1 MFKKK
6 HPFHFYFLFYDHAT
20 ILVSVNNNILRSQAQ
35 LNIYLL
41 RCGFCKLRDRSFNL
55 SCISHPL
62 VWTNQTQMGRVH
74 LLKALIGECGKNDAV
89 ALCFEICL
97 GKDTVSSSPLY

>member
-6 HPFHFYFLFYDHAT
+6 YPFHFYFVFYDHAT
-20 ILVSVNNNILRSQAQ
+20 IFVYRNNNILKSQAT

-41 RCGFCKLRDRSFNL
+41 RCGFCNLRVRSFNL

-62 VWTNQTQMGRVH
+62 VWTNQSSNGVGPSSQDIDRRVREKRRSAIV
-74 LLKALIGECGKNDAV
+74 LREL
-89 ALCFEICL
+89 
-97 GKDTVSSSPLY
+97 PR